1 MKQLL
6 KQIEQVIAIKI
17 LSIIIMITL
26 IITFCNAGLTTLEA
40 ICISFIFGFAAIIL
54 LLSAIEDYIQ
64 YKIIKAKHESWKRFE
79 GGMTHLTPE
88 QQKAYNDALDELFVD
103 TGINL
108 FDLMNKEENKDE

>member
-26 IITFCNAGLTTLEA
+26 IITFCTAGLTTLEA

-54 LLSAIEDYIQ
+54 LLSAIEDYMQ
-64 YKIIKAKHESWKRFE
+64 YKIIKEKHESWKRFE
-79 GGMTHLTPE
+79 DGMTHLTPE
-88 QQKAYNDALDELFVD
+88 QQKAYNDALDEIFIKTD
-103 TGINL
+103 INL
-108 FDLMNKEENKDE
+108 FDLMDKEENKDE

>member
-6 KQIEQVIAIKI
+6 KQIEQVIAIKT

-108 FDLMNKEENKDE
+108 FDLMDKEENKDE

>member
-40 ICISFIFGFAAIIL
+40 ICISLIFGFAVVVL
-54 LLSAIEDYIQ
+54 LIGVVEDYIQ
-64 YKIIKAKHESWKRFE
+64 YKIIKAKHESWERFK
-79 GGMTHLTPE
+79 GGMVHLTPE
-88 QQKAYNDALDELFVD
+88 QQKAYNDALDEIFIKTD
-103 TGINL
+103 INL
-108 FDLMNKEENKDE
+108 FDLMDKEENKNE